1 MKQLFLKK
9 DKNSAFNRIPQIFL
23 DFCHTELYTAEQLFK
38 VADTAAVN
46 GRFFLGGGGGVSWG
60 RMGGGEEG
68 EDF

>member
-9 DKNSAFNRIPQIFL
+9 DKNSAFNRIPLIFV
-23 DFCHTELYTAEQLFK
+23 DFCQIVLYTAQQLFK

-46 GRFFLGGGGGVSWG
+46 GRFFLGGGGVTWG